1 MMRVEGG
8 KLRLAIAGS
17 RTGGHLYPALQLV
30 DALGSRLEAVIVVG
44 SGQGPEPEL
53 VRRAGIPYAAVP
65 AAPFRGRSPVRW
77 VPGLMALGRGFFA
90 ARKLLRVFRPDV
102 VLSTGGYAGV
112 PVGLAA
118 RSVGIPLVLFPLDV
132 TPGWAIRLLTPF
144 ATAVAVT
151 NAKAMACF
159 KQPRVRL
166 VGYPVRPAIGQV
178 APEAARARLGLSAD
192 LPVVLVMGGSQGAR
206 VLNEAVFTDLS
217 RLLDAAQVIH
227 LTGQADYSRAE
238 ALKGALPPH
247 HRPRYLPF
255 AYLEEVEL
263 AYGAADLVV
272 GRAGAS
278 VLGELPAA
286 RRPAILVP
294 GDFSDQWANA
304 AYLARA
310 AGVMVVRQESLD
322 CLVPLILALLDDPD
336 RRAEMVAALGRL
348 HRPDAARALA
358 DLVLEAAGDGR

>member
-1 MMRVEGG
+1 MSQRVGE
-8 KLRLAIAGS
+8 LRLTIAGS

-30 DALGSRLEAVIVVG
+30 GALGDRLEAVLVVG

-53 VRRAGIPYAAVP
+53 VTRAGIPYAAVP

-77 VPGLMALGRGFFA
+77 AFGTLTLARGFLA
-90 ARKLLRVFRPDV
+90 ARRLLREFGPDL

-118 RSVGIPLVLFPLDV
+118 RSLGIPLVLFPLDV
-132 TPGWAIRLLTPF
+132 APGWAIRFLTPL

-151 NAKAMACF
+151 NPEARARLKH
-159 KQPRVRL
+159 PRTRL
-166 VGYPVRPAIGQV
+166 VGYPVRAAIGQV
-178 APEAARARLGLSAD
+178 DPAAARERLGLGHD
-192 LPVVLVMGGSQGAR
+192 FPIVLVMGGSQGAR
-206 VLNEAVFTDLS
+206 ALNEAVLADLG
-217 RLLDAAQVIH
+217 RLLGATAVVH
-227 LTGQADYSRAE
+227 LTGPADYPRAE
-238 ALKGALPPH
+238 ARRAELPPDQ
-247 HRPRYLPF
+247 RGRYRPF

-286 RRPAILVP
+286 RRPAVLVP
-294 GDFSDQWANA
+294 GNFSDQRANA
-304 AYLARA
+304 EYLARA
-310 AGVMVVRQESLD
+310 AGVLVVRQESLD
-322 CLVPLILALLDDPD
+322 CLVPLILALLDDPE
-336 RRAEMVAALGRL
+336 RRAEMAAALGRL

-358 DLVLEAAGDGR
+358 ELVLEVAGDGR